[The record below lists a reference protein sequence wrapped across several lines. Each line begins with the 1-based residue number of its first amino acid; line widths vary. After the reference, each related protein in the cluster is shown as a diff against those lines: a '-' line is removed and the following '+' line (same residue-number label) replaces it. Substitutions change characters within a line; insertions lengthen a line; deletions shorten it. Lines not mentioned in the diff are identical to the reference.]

1 MGYYL
6 NIVFGYYFAVQFYVI
21 QKRPGLEESDLNKL
35 KATKVVSNF
44 NPNLGTSS
52 HPLSFVTI

>member
-21 QKRPGLEESDLNKL
+21 QKRQGLEESDLNKSD
-35 KATKVVSNF
+35 KSCK
-44 NPNLGTSS
+44 
-52 HPLSFVTI
+52 